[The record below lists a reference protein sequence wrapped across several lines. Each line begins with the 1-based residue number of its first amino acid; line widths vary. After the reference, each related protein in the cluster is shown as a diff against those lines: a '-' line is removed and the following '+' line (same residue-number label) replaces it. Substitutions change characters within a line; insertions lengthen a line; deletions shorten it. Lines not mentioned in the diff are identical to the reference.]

1 MNRKEIKE
9 KAKSMVKD
17 NKWLI
22 LKPLALIWLISFGVG
37 FVCGFMGLSKA
48 TTSIITDICSVVTGI
63 LGGAYYA
70 YLLKFVRTGSA
81 SIDDVINCFKEKWLK
96 IFIVT
101 LLVGIFIFLWSLLFI
116 IPGIV
121 ATYAYT
127 WAVILVIDKDMEP
140 KEAIKE
146 SKSIMKGYKW
156 DYFVFELSFF
166 GWILLS
172 IFTFGILFIWLVP
185 YIMVANILYYEA
197 LTNKN

>member
-1 MNRKEIKE
+1 MNRREIKE
-9 KAKSMVKD
+9 KAKSMVKG

-37 FVCGFMGLSKA
+37 FVCGFIGLSKT
-48 TTSIITDICSVVTGI
+48 TTSIITDLCSVVTGI
-63 LGGAYYA
+63 LGSAYYA

-101 LLVGIFIFLWSLLFI
+101 LLVGIFTFLWSLLFI

-121 ATYAYT
+121 ATYAYV
-127 WAVILVIDKDMEP
+127 WAVVLVIDKDMEP
-140 KEAIKE
+140 KEAIKA
-146 SKSIMKGYKW
+146 SKFMMNGYKW

-185 YIMVANILYYEA
+185 YITVANMLYYEA

>member
-1 MNRKEIKE
+1 M
-9 KAKSMVKD
+9 
-17 NKWLI
+17 
-22 LKPLALIWLISFGVG
+22 
-37 FVCGFMGLSKA
+37 
-48 TTSIITDICSVVTGI
+48 
-63 LGGAYYA
+63 
-70 YLLKFVRTGSA
+70 
-81 SIDDVINCFKEKWLK
+81 
-96 IFIVT
+96 
-101 LLVGIFIFLWSLLFI
+101 LVGIFTFLWSLLFI

-127 WAVILVIDKDMEP
+127 WAVVLVIDKDMEP

-146 SKSIMKGYKW
+146 SKFMMNGYKW

-185 YIMVANILYYEA
+185 YITVANMLYYEA